1 MSDNLNYEV
10 NEFNKKNNVITNQN
24 LNFNSNK
31 HVLELL
37 KENSEY
43 IDDIYSVL
51 DESKKSKVSI
61 KEKVTRINFDSS
73 HRNIIPKN
81 ILKKINPLDKNCLNF
96 TKSSNNLLI
105 QNKSSKHELEMGD
118 RIILQNVIS
127 TIAYLKGG
135 IEFKTTSYFVK
146 ILHTNHQIKTDEVAN
161 NDFLVKISNVQGV
174 TNNGTSFG
182 NISLSLINKTHILY
196 LTSDDDP
203 IGSEDYYYI
212 KLDRIPIFG
221 SFNNNENVYTDTK
234 SNTKIEF
241 LTLAGLNLNLI
252 NSNFPI
258 NINQVNG
265 FLTVINIINE
275 FDFVLFI
282 SSPALI
288 TSSNVGG
295 DKMYFS
301 KINSSIQAYT
311 NPNEYTIFL
320 NKNLENIKKVK
331 IISSEFPNTEKVI
344 KNTPEKE
351 RNNKLYFQVLEDGD
365 FIYDIDV
372 TPGNYS
378 LNGLSTEIKNRIEQ
392 VKRQNYSNNLIV
404 NIENNATLEKSDT
417 FSSTIEM
424 NQFTDLFIIQLFSK
438 VTAQQAIKVS
448 GETYDDLRKRITINH
463 VQHGLSVG
471 DRIKLQ
477 NCVATTKVP
486 ATILNIEHFVE
497 SIIDDNNYLIKL
509 PLHNESNTLVD
520 TGGGNAIE
528 ILVPLTFRLLFSYEN
543 TIGKII
549 GFRNVGEV
557 NSTTPFS
564 TIIRNNMPYEYDYFK
579 DSVGNQ
585 IYYDEENNEVKN
597 NVIQLYGHNYIIMK
611 CNLFESN
618 ESLSTNNINNGFS
631 KILLSDAPGSILF
644 NQHIQLAEELEKP
657 IKTLSEIEFKFL
669 SPQGNLYDFNGL
681 EHSFTLEFYEEN
693 ANFKG
698 NQIDIKTGT
707 ADHYKS
713 F

>member
-331 IISSEFPNTEKVI
+331 IISSEFPNTDKVI

>member
-1 MSDNLNYEV
+1 
-10 NEFNKKNNVITNQN
+10 
-24 LNFNSNK
+24 
-31 HVLELL
+31 
-37 KENSEY
+37 
-43 IDDIYSVL
+43 
-51 DESKKSKVSI
+51 
-61 KEKVTRINFDSS
+61 
-73 HRNIIPKN
+73 
-81 ILKKINPLDKNCLNF
+81 
-96 TKSSNNLLI
+96 
-105 QNKSSKHELEMGD
+105 
-118 RIILQNVIS
+118 
-127 TIAYLKGG
+127 
-135 IEFKTTSYFVK
+135 
-146 ILHTNHQIKTDEVAN
+146 
-161 NDFLVKISNVQGV
+161 
-174 TNNGTSFG
+174 
-182 NISLSLINKTHILY
+182 
-196 LTSDDDP
+196 
-203 IGSEDYYYI
+203 
-212 KLDRIPIFG
+212 
-221 SFNNNENVYTDTK
+221 
-234 SNTKIEF
+234 
-241 LTLAGLNLNLI
+241 
-252 NSNFPI
+252 
-258 NINQVNG
+258 
-265 FLTVINIINE
+265 
-275 FDFVLFI
+275 
-282 SSPALI
+282 
-288 TSSNVGG
+288 
-295 DKMYFS
+295 
-301 KINSSIQAYT
+301 
-311 NPNEYTIFL
+311 
-320 NKNLENIKKVK
+320 
-331 IISSEFPNTEKVI
+331 
-344 KNTPEKE
+344 
-351 RNNKLYFQVLEDGD
+351 
-365 FIYDIDV
+365 
-372 TPGNYS
+372 
-378 LNGLSTEIKNRIEQ
+378 
-392 VKRQNYSNNLIV
+392 
-404 NIENNATLEKSDT
+404 
-417 FSSTIEM
+417 M
-424 NQFTDLFIIQLFSK
+424 NQFTDLFTIQLFSK

-471 DRIKLQ
+471 DRVKLQ

-528 ILVPLTFRLLFSYEN
+528 ILVPLTFRLLFNYEN

-557 NSTTPFS
+557 NSTTSFS

-618 ESLSTNNINNGFS
+618 ESLSTNNINNGFA